1 MADDW
6 IWVGVLLVLAVIVL
20 LLLHFFKK
28 WAKPSQ
34 PHGLNQQYPL
44 PSFTRPPTSFP
55 DIVIS
60 RDGMKIETMQDAGT
74 IAPEEADDCA
84 TILTRAETLTEQ
96 PGRTSQPEQQQGGF
110 RCIYSV
116 WEDYD
121 EHTSNVSLPRAS
133 SVRSTLSQQPEFQ
146 FDENLSQIPAPDE
159 GGQYSSQT
167 SEQGE
172 DRCRGK
178 VSRLEA
184 VQMMKQA
191 AGLAE
196 AAMVAVQQV
205 IGDDL
210 QDLSGEDLQLV
221 EGLLEKIRKRMQ
233 KLRQETKKYAHSVID
248 QKMKN
253 PNSTFLSLSG
263 YDELQILQNKMKN

>member
-6 IWVGVLLVLAVIVL
+6 IWVGVLLLLAVLVL

-28 WAKPSQ
+28 WAKTSQ
-34 PHGLNQQYPL
+34 PQYQQYPL
-44 PSFTRPPTSFP
+44 PSFTRPTTSFP

-74 IAPEEADDCA
+74 IAPEEGVDCP
-84 TILTRAETLTEQ
+84 TLLTRAETLTEE

-146 FDENLSQIPAPDE
+146 FDENLSQIPALDE

-167 SEQGE
+167 SQYPLPLTFPSKGWT
-172 DRCRGK
+172 
-178 VSRLEA
+178 
-184 VQMMKQA
+184 
-191 AGLAE
+191 
-196 AAMVAVQQV
+196 
-205 IGDDL
+205 
-210 QDLSGEDLQLV
+210 
-221 EGLLEKIRKRMQ
+221 Q
-233 KLRQETKKYAHSVID
+233 K
-248 QKMKN
+248 
-253 PNSTFLSLSG
+253 
-263 YDELQILQNKMKN
+263 

>member
-34 PHGLNQQYPL
+34 PHGLYQQYPL

-96 PGRTSQPEQQQGGF
+96 PGRTSQPEQQ
-110 RCIYSV
+110 
-116 WEDYD
+116 
-121 EHTSNVSLPRAS
+121 
-133 SVRSTLSQQPEFQ
+133 
-146 FDENLSQIPAPDE
+146 
-159 GGQYSSQT
+159 
-167 SEQGE
+167 
-172 DRCRGK
+172 
-178 VSRLEA
+178 
-184 VQMMKQA
+184 
-191 AGLAE
+191 
-196 AAMVAVQQV
+196 
-205 IGDDL
+205 
-210 QDLSGEDLQLV
+210 
-221 EGLLEKIRKRMQ
+221 
-233 KLRQETKKYAHSVID
+233 
-248 QKMKN
+248 
-253 PNSTFLSLSG
+253 
-263 YDELQILQNKMKN
+263 